1 MPLVVSGSL
10 PRQQYRSAL
19 YPPVDYQLDALRQL
33 ISQVRGHKQLPLSD
47 FAWVIQTGDIRDR
60 INPLY
65 EPLSFATITE
75 GFEALVASGKLAVNN
90 GVITFTLQ

>member
-1 MPLVVSGSL
+1 MQLVISGSL

-33 ISQVRGHKQLPLSD
+33 ISQVKGHKELLLSD
-47 FAWVIQTGDIRDR
+47 FARVIQTGGLRDR

-65 EPLSFATITE
+65 EPLSFATMKE
-75 GFEALVASGKLAVNN
+75 GLEALIASGELAVNN
-90 GVITFTLQ
+90 GVITFS